1 MDYIFSIVIP
11 IFNSE
16 KFLSDTI
23 KSVINQKNKKTEI
36 ILVNDNSS
44 DNSKKICV
52 YYKKKVNFIKLINNK
67 KNLGVGYCRN
77 QAIKNANGKYIVFLD
92 SDDELIENSLNKLE
106 KFNQ

>member
-1 MDYIFSIVIP
+1 MDVIFSVVIP

-44 DNSKKICV
+44 DNSKKICSF
-52 YYKKKVNFIKLINNK
+52 YKKKFSFIKLINNK
-67 KNLGVGYCRN
+67 INHGVGYCRN
-77 QAIKNANGKYIVFLD
+77 QAIKNAKGKYIVFLD
-92 SDDELIENSLNKLE
+92 SDDGIKETHLIN
-106 KFNQ
+106 